1 MTVGENTLGVSQ
13 SRADRVRSRRLRRIR
28 QVERPKRIKPKK
40 SQRHNRPRRRYDVAL
55 GAERGAE
62 IQVRTIPSG
71 FLGTRMLSLGL
82 MTVAILSL
90 FQFMQAGR
98 YRVSLPEVRG
108 TQMLSTAQ
116 VRSLAHVEGQSI
128 FLLDPIE
135 IESRLE
141 EAAEVKESKV
151 SIHWPNSVVIELEER
166 DPVAA
171 WNDGGRIWWLSDDG
185 VAYIQHGERNDLIK
199 ISSEVGTLNLTHDA
213 LAPAIEPEVLEG
225 VSSLQTYLPAVD
237 SWNYDRD
244 HGLGFVDERGR
255 QVYFGN
261 GSMASQ
267 KAATYL
273 AIAEKLDAEQIPA
286 TVISVTDHNA
296 PYYSVE

>member
-1 MTVGENTLGVSQ
+1 MTVGENTMGVSQ

-40 SQRHNRPRRRYDVAL
+40 SQRHDRPRRRYDVAL
-55 GAERGAE
+55 GAERGAA
-62 IQVRTIPSG
+62 IQVRAIPSG
-71 FLGTRMLSLGL
+71 FLGTRALSLGI
-82 MTVAILSL
+82 MTFAILSL
-90 FQFMQAGR
+90 YQFMQAGR
-98 YRVSLPEVRG
+98 YRVSLPEVNG
-108 TQMLSTAQ
+108 AQMLSTAQ
-116 VRSLAHVEGQSI
+116 VRSLARVEGQSI
-128 FLLDPIE
+128 FLLDPME

-151 SIHWPNSVVIELEER
+151 SLHWPNSVVIELEER
-166 DPVAA
+166 NPVAA
-171 WNDGGRIWWLSDDG
+171 WNDGGRIWWLSNDG
-185 VAYIQHGERNDLIK
+185 IAYIQHGERNDLIR
-199 ISSEVGTLNLTHDA
+199 ISSEVGTLNLTSDE

-225 VSSLQTYLPAVD
+225 VSELQTHLPLVD

-244 HGLGFVDERGR
+244 QGLGFVDAQGR

-267 KAATYL
+267 KAATYR
-273 AIAEKLDAEQIPA
+273 AIAEKLDSEQIPA